1 MAKQDGHPTRLD
13 GMETNPS
20 TPSATETAADKSRRR
35 TPFRSRFDILA
46 VLPALLVVFGLVAA
60 VATPSSGP
68 LALALVFEPHLFIVG
83 LVALTPLAVL
93 GRARTLALTLVV
105 TLVCGGFLFGSE
117 WISLPGSGAGR
128 HDISVMTWNV
138 QYGTRTP
145 AEQTAQLDGVTT
157 DLIALQEVEP
167 DAAAAIEADAT
178 LTGRYPYRAMRPL
191 TGAFGLAV
199 LSRYPIEVV
208 DSTEQP
214 AVLELVVTT
223 NRGSI
228 RLINAHPRPPDMDT
242 ITPLR
247 LPVGYNPA
255 RRDASIATIRSHI
268 DAALAAGD
276 RLLVLGDYNTSPRE
290 AEYAVLTAGLRDTQ
304 VQVGQGPGW
313 TWRPSRLTFL
323 HVGFL
328 RIDMQLT
335 AGAISA
341 ASTSI
346 DCSLPGDHCRLLADY
361 EID

>member
-1 MAKQDGHPTRLD
+1 M
-13 GMETNPS
+13 
-20 TPSATETAADKSRRR
+20 
-35 TPFRSRFDILA
+35 
-46 VLPALLVVFGLVAA
+46 
-60 VATPSSGP
+60 
-68 LALALVFEPHLFIVG
+68 
-83 LVALTPLAVL
+83 
-93 GRARTLALTLVV
+93 
-105 TLVCGGFLFGSE
+105 LVCGGFLFGSE
-117 WISLPGSGAGR
+117 WISLQGSGSAR

-178 LTGRYPYRAMRPL
+178 LTGRYPYRAMTPRA
-191 TGAFGLAV
+191 GAFGLAV
-199 LSRYPIEVV
+199 LSRYPIEGIE
-208 DSTEQP
+208 STEQP

-223 NRGSI
+223 TRGKI
-228 RLINAHPRPPDMDT
+228 RVINAHPRPPDMDT

-247 LPVGYNPA
+247 LPVDYNPA
-255 RRDASIATIRSHI
+255 RRDAAIATIRGHI
-268 DAALAAGD
+268 EAALAAGD

-290 AEYAVLTAGLRDTQ
+290 AEYAVLTNGLHDTH

-328 RIDMQLT
+328 RIDMQLS
-335 AGAISA
+335 AGTISA

-346 DCSLPGDHCRLLADY
+346 DCSLPGDHCRLSADY